1 MKTAGNKSLSD
12 EQLVREYLNGSSRSL
27 GLLYERYY
35 SKVYHQC
42 LSYSRNH
49 EDAFDLAQDILMK
62 AFSNLET
69 FSGKSRFSTWLFS
82 ITRNHCISQ
91 AVKSNRRSSEDLS
104 LRQFLLAEATDGEDY
119 EERCRMEDMEL
130 RLKDYLVQL
139 SDDDRKILELKY
151 LHNYS
156 VKDLQN
162 EFILSA
168 SAIKMRLLRARN
180 KIEQIHMARKA
191 A

>member
-1 MKTAGNKSLSD
+1 MKTVEKKSLSD
-12 EQLVREYLNGSSRSL
+12 EQLVHEYLNGSSGSI
-27 GLLYERYY
+27 GMLYERYY

-42 LSYSRNH
+42 LSYARNH

-91 AVKSNRRSSEDLS
+91 AIKLNRKSSEDLS
-104 LRQFLLAEATDGEDY
+104 LRHFLLAEGTDGEDY

-130 RLKDYLVQL
+130 RLEEYLGRL
-139 SDDDRKILELKY
+139 SEDERKILELKY
-151 LHNYS
+151 LQNYS

-162 EFILSA
+162 EFTLSA

-180 KIEQIHMARKA
+180 KIEQIHLAQKA